1 MKAEYTIS
9 VPVSLVPCRRTIW
22 INVEASSEAEA
33 IEIVRKQ
40 LASDA
45 YTNGDYAGETP
56 IDTDE
61 HFNLIEELDEPV
73 YHYNPNDTNWFEI
86 SVEDVNELEVDDE

>member
-9 VPVSLVPCRRTIW
+9 VPVSLVPTKRTISFY
-22 INVEASSEAEA
+22 IEASSEAEA

-61 HFNLIEELDEPV
+61 HINLIEDSDYPV
-73 YHYNPNDTNWFEI
+73 YHYNPNDTNWSEI